1 MWGRTAIAE
10 ILTLGPDAPLPR
22 RWGSTCA
29 WWGGWTTAPPVTPRL
44 SPPRAAAPTTWAS
57 WITAPAT
64 TSARPGTPSATA
76 RRVSGAGT
84 GLPRGDAGRDA
95 PDREGG
101 AWAAGGGS
109 GALRGASRRSLADVT
124 CVCPD
129 GFVGDG
135 TWCRGRLPD
144 VLAEDARF
152 STFYSVSDAPGAGP
166 WRGRPGL
173 PAVLMGSFPAAA
185 RFCQRLGRRAGVFH
199 LFVRRLR
206 SQNAFCPSEFWLRGE
221 RGTRPR
227 GGRGSRGAAGLR
239 AAPAPSSPA
248 RSPQTLSGEE
258 LQLHASALLLFSFD
272 LTAGTAVPSRAGR
285 DLRVSAL
292 PPGNGSARSVGP
304 TSARSPPPLP
314 PAPRV
319 RNAGRPL
326 PLCSPAAGNH
336 GDRRL
341 RRRGVGHRG
350 RQRRHP
356 RPRRAAAA
364 APARGAARA
373 GEWGRRGA
381 ERSVRPP
388 RPPPPAVTLRFPAGG
403 RRDARCRRGRGGR
416 GGAVRGA
423 GGGGRR
429 GHRVLREAAPT
440 GRAVRVPAGAV
451 AAGRETGGERSPG
464 PVPELRGGRRGRR

>member
-1 MWGRTAIAE
+1 MLQR
-10 ILTLGPDAPLPR
+10 GPPWPHSSSWRPR
-22 RWGSTCA
+22 SRWGAVGAMGHALCTWQEVA
-29 WWGGWTTAPPVTPRL
+29 RAAGLFL
-44 SPPRAAAPTTWAS
+44 SPPAAFVTFPLRGPRSSGSGAAAEHLTVTKLS
-57 WITAPAT
+57 LSGDTGMGN
-64 TSARPGTPSATA
+64 TSAVWVAGGCNVGPHSHRRDPDPGPRCSASPQMGFHLCLVGWMDNGTAGYPTAFPTPSCGSNHVGIVDYGPRNNLSETWDAFCYREKGE
-76 RRVSGAGT
+76 RRGHGAAPGRCREGRT
-84 GLPRGDAGRDA
+84 GQG
-95 PDREGG
+95 GG

-206 SQNAFCPSEFWLRGE
+206 SQNAFCPREFWLRGE

-319 RNAGRPL
+319 RNARRPL

-373 GEWGRRGA
+373 GE
-381 ERSVRPP
+381 
-388 RPPPPAVTLRFPAGG
+388 
-403 RRDARCRRGRGGR
+403 
-416 GGAVRGA
+416 
-423 GGGGRR
+423 
-429 GHRVLREAAPT
+429 
-440 GRAVRVPAGAV
+440 
-451 AAGRETGGERSPG
+451 
-464 PVPELRGGRRGRR
+464 

>member
-1 MWGRTAIAE
+1 M
-10 ILTLGPDAPLPR
+10 
-22 RWGSTCA
+22 
-29 WWGGWTTAPPVTPRL
+29 
-44 SPPRAAAPTTWAS
+44 
-57 WITAPAT
+57 
-64 TSARPGTPSATA
+64 
-76 RRVSGAGT
+76 
-84 GLPRGDAGRDA
+84 
-95 PDREGG
+95 
-101 AWAAGGGS
+101 
-109 GALRGASRRSLADVT
+109 T

-206 SQNAFCPSEFWLRGE
+206 SQNAFCPREFWLRGE

-388 RPPPPAVTLRFPAGG
+388 RPPPA
-403 RRDARCRRGRGGR
+403 RRDAPLPRRWAEGRALPARPRGPWRRCAWRWRGRPPR
-416 GGAVRGA
+416 
-423 GGGGRR
+423 
-429 GHRVLREAAPT
+429 APRT
-440 GRAVRVPAGAV
+440 A
-451 AAGRETGGERSPG
+451 
-464 PVPELRGGRRGRR
+464 